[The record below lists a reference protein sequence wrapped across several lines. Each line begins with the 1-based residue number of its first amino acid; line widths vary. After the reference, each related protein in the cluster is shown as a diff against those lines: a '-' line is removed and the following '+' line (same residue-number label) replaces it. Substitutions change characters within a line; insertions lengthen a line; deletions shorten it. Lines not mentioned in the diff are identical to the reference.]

1 MPRGDTT
8 TTSDVFRAALA
19 GKEIP
24 ILTLDNKW
32 NQLFVQ
38 YRPTFRIKRGAREV
52 NNLLKRQGKLTND
65 IKDLRKTRKR
75 LMDEIVGLADEV
87 EQGNSN
93 SEKRLATTK
102 KIIDDCKKKMEKYEQ
117 ELNELPPK
125 LEAAN
130 FNLMI
135 STMEVC
141 YERFKDNAAQIK
153 EIGDWVTQIRA
164 ELKEKVVIKKETE
177 TANNTLYQYMHQVFG
192 AEVIEIFDMEYLL
205 GAAIQAIV
213 AKNEEEKAVPLIGL
227 ATSRTDKKE

>member
-1 MPRGDTT
+1 MPRGETAATT
-8 TTSDVFRAALA
+8 DVFKAALT

-38 YRPTFRIKRGAREV
+38 YKPTFRIKRGAREV

-65 IKDLRKTRKR
+65 IKDLKKKRKL

-102 KIIDDCKKKMEKYEQ
+102 KIIDDCQKKAEKCEQ
-117 ELNELPPK
+117 ELAELPPK

-130 FNLMI
+130 FNLMLC
-135 STMEVC
+135 TMEVC
-141 YERFKDNAAQIK
+141 YERFKGNAAQIR
-153 EIGDWVTQIRA
+153 EIGEWVTKIRS
-164 ELKEKVVIKKETE
+164 ELKEKAVLKRETE
-177 TANNTLYQYMHQVFG
+177 TANNTLYQYMHQIFG

-213 AKNEEEKAVPLIGL
+213 AKNEEEKAPLIGL
-227 ATSRTDKKE
+227 ATSRAVKKE

>member
-1 MPRGDTT
+1 
-8 TTSDVFRAALA
+8 
-19 GKEIP
+19 
-24 ILTLDNKW
+24 LTLDNKW

-38 YRPTFRIKRGAREV
+38 YRPTMRIKRGAREV
-52 NNLLKRQGKLTND
+52 NNLLKRQGKLTTD
-65 IKDLRKTRKR
+65 IKDLRKKRKL

-102 KIIDDCKKKMEKYEQ
+102 RIIDDCKKKAEKYEQ
-117 ELNELPPK
+117 ELTELPPK

-130 FNLMI
+130 FNLMLC
-135 STMEVC
+135 TMEVC

-153 EIGDWVTQIRA
+153 EIGDWVTMIRA

-192 AEVIEIFDMEYLL
+192 AEVIEIFDMEYLPTAEPL
-205 GAAIQAIV
+205 PE
-213 AKNEEEKAVPLIGL
+213 KKEEEKTVPLIGL
-227 ATSRTDKKE
+227 ATSRTAKP

>member
-1 MPRGDTT
+1 MPKEKAT
-8 TTSDVFRAALA
+8 TTSDVFKAALV

-38 YRPTFRIKRGAREV
+38 YRPTMRIKRGAREV
-52 NNLLKRQGKLTND
+52 NNLLKRQGKLTTD
-65 IKDLRKTRKR
+65 IKDLLKKRKL
-75 LMDEIVGLADEV
+75 LMDEVVGLADEI

-102 KIIDDCKKKMEKYEQ
+102 RIIDDCKKKAEKYEQ
-117 ELNELPPK
+117 ELAELPPK

-130 FNLMI
+130 FNLMLC
-135 STMEVC
+135 TMEVC

-153 EIGDWVTQIRA
+153 EIGAWVTTIRE

-192 AEVIEIFDMEYLL
+192 AEVIEIFDMEYLPTDKP
-205 GAAIQAIV
+205 AEQE
-213 AKNEEEKAVPLIGL
+213 KKEEEKTAPLIGL
-227 ATSRTDKKE
+227 ATSRTAKP